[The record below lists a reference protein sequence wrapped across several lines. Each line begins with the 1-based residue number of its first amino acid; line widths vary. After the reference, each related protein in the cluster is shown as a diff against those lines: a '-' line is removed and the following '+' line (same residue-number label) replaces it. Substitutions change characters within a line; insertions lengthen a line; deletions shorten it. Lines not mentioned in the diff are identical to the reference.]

1 MSVKEDITRQA
12 ALLVVDEGM
21 EYGPAKHRAVK
32 LMRLGRAPE
41 LPDNDAVEAEVRLY
55 LEELDDPA
63 HAQALHAL
71 RASALQLMAWLARF
85 RPYITGA
92 VWRGTATA
100 HSDIHLHLF
109 TDDTKDVEME
119 LANRGVDFGVSTRT
133 STRTSTRSHTSRQD
147 EVEVLSFTVPASLAG
162 RHNTVHHQGY
172 AMAHLSLYRA
182 LDERGALK
190 LSANGEPVRGTQAS
204 LERLLAASANQAANE
219 GEAA

>member
-1 MSVKEDITRQA
+1 MSVKEDIARQA

-32 LMRLGRAPE
+32 LMRLGRTPE

-71 RASALQLMAWLARF
+71 RASALQLMVWLARF
-85 RPYITGA
+85 RPYITGS

-109 TDDTKDVEME
+109 TDDTKEVEME
-119 LANRGVDFGVSTRT
+119 LANRGVDFGVSM
-133 STRTSTRSHTSRQD
+133 RTSTRSHTSRQD

-162 RHNTVHHQGY
+162 RHNTAHNQGY

-190 LSANGEPVRGTQAS
+190 LSANGEPVRGTQVS
-204 LERLLAASANQAANE
+204 LERLLAASANQAVNQ